1 MCTFRPTFKLK
12 ISGNGTANQLA
23 TRLNEIV
30 IKLQVKDVYKELYKL
45 EGVYEDDILLTEI
58 KEENNGNYSI

>member
-1 MCTFRPTFKLK
+1 MCTFKPTFKLK
-12 ISGNGTANQLA
+12 ISGSGTANQLA

-30 IKLQVKDVYKELYKL
+30 IKLQVSDVYKELDKL